1 MPADE
6 KIGHVCVCVCGVRY
20 NVEIVGLA
28 GSFFWLVAAKVR
40 VPDSSSFSQLN
51 LHETDETKVV

>member
-1 MPADE
+1 M
-6 KIGHVCVCVCGVRY
+6 CVCVCGVRY

-28 GSFFWLVAAKVR
+28 GCFFWLVAAKVR